1 MKLYRQVHVAY
12 KTQDRLVRV
21 PRYRRNILVL
31 SIAEYLKKVLCGVR
45 NFTLI
50 WFLEEIRVERDH
62 VHLPMVIPPK
72 YAVAQVVELLKSV
85 TSR

>member
-12 KTQDRLVRV
+12 KTQDHLVWV

-45 NFTLI
+45 NFTQI
-50 WFLEEIRVERDH
+50 GFWRKLEWNGTMSIC
-62 VHLPMVIPPK
+62 PW
-72 YAVAQVVELLKSV
+72 
-85 TSR
+85 